1 MSAWTREAVKWA
13 RTLHIYLSLIGFLL
27 FVFFG
32 VTGVLLNHDSFGL
45 DRVQRTVVPV
55 KLVVPKGASR
65 EAVIEQVRQ
74 AHQIRQPITQV
85 SGTADDFE
93 ATFASPGRRVQ
104 VNLRQGEGELTME
117 SRGWAGVIN
126 DLHKGADSGKLW
138 RWVLDIASVLLAAS
152 SVTGVILLLSLPK
165 RRAWGLV
172 TLAAGT
178 IAVLAAYVF
187 GAAA

>member
-1 MSAWTREAVKWA
+1 MSAWTREAVKLA
-13 RTLHIYLSLIGFLL
+13 RTLHIYISLLGFLL

-45 DRVQRTVVPV
+45 DRVQRTVTAFRLTVAP
-55 KLVVPKGASR
+55 GASR
-65 EAVIEQVRQ
+65 SAVIEQVREIHRIRLPATQ
-74 AHQIRQPITQV
+74 A

-93 ATFASPGRRVQ
+93 VTFAGPGRRVQ
-104 VNLRQGEGELTME
+104 VSLRRGEGEITTE

-126 DLHKGADSGKLW
+126 DLHKGADSGQWW
-138 RWVLDIASVLLAAS
+138 RWVLDASSVLLAAS

-172 TLAAGT
+172 ALAAGSVV
-178 IAVLAAYVF
+178 VLAVYVVAV
-187 GAAA
+187 AA

>member
-13 RTLHIYLSLIGFLL
+13 RTLHIYLSLLGFLS

-45 DRVQRTVVPV
+45 DRVRRTVVPFRF
-55 KLVVPKGASR
+55 PAPAGASR
-65 EAVIEQVRQ
+65 DAVLERIRQ
-74 AHQIRQPITQV
+74 QQQIRLPLTQAT
-85 SGTADDFE
+85 GTVDDLE
-93 ATFASPGRRVQ
+93 LTFAGPGRRVQ
-104 VNLRQGEGELTME
+104 VTLRQGEGEVTTE

-126 DLHKGADSGKLW
+126 DLHKGADSGRLW
-138 RWVLDIASVLLAAS
+138 RWVLDGSSVLLAAS
-152 SVTGVILLLSLPK
+152 SITGVLLLLSLPK

-178 IAVLAAYVF
+178 VAMLALYVAS
-187 GAAA
+187 AA